1 MTNIQAK
8 LERLFE
14 FNKELH
20 LLLENEEYE
29 EFQKQQELF
38 GDLVKDFLNK
48 HDEKELVSVIKP
60 LKRLKN
66 MVKLLQEQSEECA
79 QELKQQSLS
88 LKRNKNKIQAYK

>member
-20 LLLENEEYE
+20 LLLENKEYE

-66 MVKLLQEQSEECA
+66 MVKLLI
-79 QELKQQSLS
+79 
-88 LKRNKNKIQAYK
+88 KRSKG

>member
-1 MTNIQAK
+1 MHSSSQTI
-8 LERLFE
+8 
-14 FNKELH
+14 H

>member
-20 LLLENEEYE
+20 LLLENKEYE

-48 HDEKELVSVIKP
+48 HNEKELVSVIKP

-66 MVKLLQEQSEECA
+66 MVKLLQEQSEDCA